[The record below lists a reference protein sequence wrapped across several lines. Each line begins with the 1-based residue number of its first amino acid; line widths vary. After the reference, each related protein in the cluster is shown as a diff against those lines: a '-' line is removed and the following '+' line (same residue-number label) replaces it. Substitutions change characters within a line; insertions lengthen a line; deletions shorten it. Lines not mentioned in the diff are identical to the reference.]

1 MFADDLFVYA
11 VNKPDSKKRWEALQ
25 STTGTLDAEIQL
37 EDPYLLTKQGS
48 PSEWTN
54 SHLIR
59 KHQGRF

>member
-37 EDPYLLTKQGS
+37 EDPYLLTKQG
-48 PSEWTN
+48 
-54 SHLIR
+54 
-59 KHQGRF
+59 